1 MINECEAAIFLKYK
15 LYTMIPVMLLAMML
29 ILINL
34 PLTGRHPINEP
45 GPALAGRRPQLIRF
59 LIEILMETG
68 PIQLQPAGGPKSL
81 NSYLEP

>member
-59 LIEILMETG
+59 LTEILMETV
-68 PIQLQPAGGPKSL
+68 PIQLRPAGGPKSL
-81 NSYLEP
+81 DF

>member
-15 LYTMIPVMLLAMML
+15 QYTMIPVMLLAMML

-59 LIEILMETG
+59 LIEILMETV
-68 PIQLQPAGGPKSL
+68 PIQLRPAGGPKSL
-81 NSYLEP
+81 NS